1 MWTDKLAVMER
12 DAVRQKMAL
21 KDRIRQ
27 ALNSGNYVE
36 AGQIQ
41 LQLREW
47 EQQFA
52 TTRVRGDNGS
62 IPEYKEY

>member
-1 MWTDKLAVMER
+1 MYSWTNKLATMER
-12 DAVRQKMAL
+12 DAVRQRMAL

-41 LQLREW
+41 LQLRQW
-47 EQQFA
+47 EKEMA
-52 TTRVRGDNGS
+52 KDNGG
-62 IPEYKEY
+62 IPEYLEY